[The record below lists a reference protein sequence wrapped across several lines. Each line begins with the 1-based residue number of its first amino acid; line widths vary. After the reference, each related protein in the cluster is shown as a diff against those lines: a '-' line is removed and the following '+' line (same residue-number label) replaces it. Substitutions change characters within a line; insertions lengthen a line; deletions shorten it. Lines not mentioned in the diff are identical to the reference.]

1 MGDAWSEPFTR
12 GVRCRPDQF
21 GGLTGRIAH
30 DPRGQLLLKAGKCFF
45 FVAPGFQCKCCEKHP

>member
-45 FVAPGFQCKCCEKHP
+45 FCGSRFPV

>member
-12 GVRCRPDQF
+12 GVRCQPDPL

-30 DPRGQLLLKAGKCFF
+30 DPRGQLLL
-45 FVAPGFQCKCCEKHP
+45 